1 MNKLAMLA
9 VATFVGIG
17 AFHSEAQNNSSA
29 APPAEKTPVQ
39 KELDRC
45 AKLSIEERVHDTA
58 CDAAAKAEAQQFI
71 GNGQSS
77 YTPQPVNP
85 FPTVPDQPFKPST
98 PNAKTP
104 SMGQ

>member
-1 MNKLAMLA
+1 MNRLAMLA
-9 VATFVGIG
+9 VAIFVGIG
-17 AFHSEAQNNSSA
+17 AFRSEAQNSSSA
-29 APPAEKTPVQ
+29 APAEKTPVQ

-45 AKLSIEERVHDTA
+45 ARLSIAERAHDTA

-71 GNGQSS
+71 GNGQPN
-77 YTPQPVNP
+77 YTPQTVNP

-104 SMGQ
+104 SIGQ